1 MHLIEDFL
9 ENEIPFMPILQF
21 GWNVSSLVKENYVF
35 SHHTRGGGERHF
47 HIKTSAIKGF
57 VSFDNDGFA
66 GWASVAE
73 ESSQCRERINQISEE
88 LSERTWENAF
98 NDIVVK
104 NFSKYAQPD
113 PGENGYTFQY
123 IFLPLQIAVDLVA
136 SLSYISGHDLALF
149 LVEKFRGSRY
159 KVVIKRHPLCT
170 CSETKDLLEK
180 LSKEDHVIVSGK
192 SIHELIKDASLVV
205 TVNSGVGMEAILH
218 LKNVVITGKA
228 DYFLGATLVKSIQ
241 DLETY
246 LDSNDWEKRNDVKLK
261 KFIHFYF
268 KEFLIETGSRDH
280 VSARMRAIGL

>member
-1 MHLIEDFL
+1 
-9 ENEIPFMPILQF
+9 
-21 GWNVSSLVKENYVF
+21 
-35 SHHTRGGGERHF
+35 
-47 HIKTSAIKGF
+47 
-57 VSFDNDGFA
+57 
-66 GWASVAE
+66 
-73 ESSQCRERINQISEE
+73 
-88 LSERTWENAF
+88 
-98 NDIVVK
+98 
-104 NFSKYAQPD
+104 
-113 PGENGYTFQY
+113 
-123 IFLPLQIAVDLVA
+123 
-136 SLSYISGHDLALF
+136 LALF